1 MHCLYKIEFASSYGI
16 SRIYFVNGGQIPSLR
31 VVRTSQVVHVRCA
44 MLQHK
49 LTTQLLLLLLGCKA
63 ARPMTS
69 IISRPLPSLTLL
81 TQFLPRT

>member
-1 MHCLYKIEFASSYGI
+1 
-16 SRIYFVNGGQIPSLR
+16 
-31 VVRTSQVVHVRCA
+31 